1 MKKIL
6 GGMVVSALAV
16 ASGLALRPGTGAGTA
31 GGPSTTVNAPA
42 ERPWK

>member
-1 MKKIL
+1 MKKML
-6 GGMVVSALAV
+6 AGAMVSALV
-16 ASGLALRPGTGAGTA
+16 AAGGLVLRPANGTGNA